1 MRKLSML
8 GVATAAAVCV
18 IAISSIPTALVS
30 PAKAAELSGSAVDGD
45 RTAVNYSKY
54 RHRVRY
60 ASRHDFPYV
69 RGVTGDGDPYAPGS
83 GYCSFGS
90 YVACFYSGTFCW
102 QRCY

>member
-1 MRKLSML
+1 MRKLSIL
-8 GVATAAAVCV
+8 GVVTAAAVCA
-18 IAISSIPTALVS
+18 IAVNSLPTALVS
-30 PAKAAELSGSAVDGD
+30 PAKAAELSGRGADGD

-69 RGVTGDGDPYAPGS
+69 GGVNGDGDPYAPGS